1 MRTCYHSQ
9 YIEQMNLL
17 ELIIV
22 FSLSLWPHSIYY
34 HVSANKTCFQSYQL
48 FPLNYYHINPNQQL
62 PSPKYCNSSE
72 IPMTVSTLSLLESS
86 LQVKQ
91 EYSVWDLIVI
101 LLLPSLIPQ
110 RHPSSGVK
118 VSLPLRPNPS
128 LLLFF
133 VFTTLQSP
141 YPHPYP
147 FLSSKHSKCISV
159 SGHSYDSSQIS
170 LPTSIHDAHL
180 RN

>member
-1 MRTCYHSQ
+1 
-9 YIEQMNLL
+9 MNLL

-34 HVSANKTCFQSYQL
+34 YVSANKTCFQSYQL
-48 FPLNYYHINPNQQL
+48 FPLNYYHINPNQQ

-72 IPMTVSTLSLLESS
+72 IPMTLSTLSLPESS

-118 VSLPLRPNPS
+118 VPLPPRPNPS
-128 LLLFF
+128 HFSFSCSPHFSHRTPTPTPFYLLNFLSAFLFQGIH
-133 VFTTLQSP
+133 TTHLKLV
-141 YPHPYP
+141 YPHLFMMPIYVIKSC
-147 FLSSKHSKCISV
+147 FHK
-159 SGHSYDSSQIS
+159 
-170 LPTSIHDAHL
+170 
-180 RN
+180 